1 MKKLPVGIQDFGKL
15 RKGGYLYVDKTKAI
29 YRLCEE
35 SGYYFLSR
43 PRRFGKSLLVSTM
56 KELFSGN
63 RELFEGLW
71 IEDKWNWEKTNPIL
85 HIPFSSLGYKSL
97 GLERALHEHLDELIE
112 RHDLSVDEEAL
123 EKKFREVI
131 EALCFQ
137 AGQVVLLIDEYDK
150 PIIDYLGPDIKQA
163 QENQQVLKKFYSV
176 IKDSDAQLRMVF
188 ITGVSKFSKVSIFS
202 DLNNLEDLSMHDP
215 IACTM
220 LGYTQEELEHYFQEH
235 LPVAAEQLKLGVEEL
250 LGKIRLWYNGYS
262 WDGTNF
268 VYNPF
273 SILNFFK
280 KRFFINFWF
289 KTATPTFLIDLV
301 QQKQAYDFDGERV
314 SEVFFDAFQIQRDI
328 PLGTL
333 LFQTGYLTVK
343 KYDMETGLYTLGYP
357 NREVKSSFLEYLLS
371 AFSKFEPGFG
381 KEKIL
386 RLQQALQQED
396 FEELKAIINE
406 LLYKVPYQL
415 YDKKEKA
422 FHLVVHVLLD
432 YLGLNVHSEVN
443 TSRGRLD
450 AVVELEDKIYC
461 IEFKVDES
469 AEKALRQILE
479 RGYLDKYRNS
489 GKKLIALGINFDTE
503 KREVEEISSLCE
515 GA

>member
-1 MKKLPVGIQDFGKL
+1 MKKLPIGIQDFSEL
-15 RKGGYLYVDKTKAI
+15 RRGGYLYVDKTEHIHTLATGGK
-29 YRLCEE
+29 
-35 SGYYFLSR
+35 YYFLSR
-43 PRRFGKSLLVSTM
+43 PRRFGESLLVSTM

-63 RELFEGLW
+63 RKLFKGLW
-71 IEDKWNWEKTNPIL
+71 IEDKWDWQKTNPIL

-112 RHDLSVDEEAL
+112 QHNLNVNEEAL

-131 EALCFQ
+131 EALSLQ

-176 IKDSDAQLRMVF
+176 IKDSDAHLRMVF

-202 DLNNLEDLSMHDP
+202 DLNNLDDLTMTRQAAD
-215 IACTM
+215 M
-220 LGYTQEELEHYFQEH
+220 LGYTQEELEYYFKEH
-235 LPVAAEQLKLGVEEL
+235 IAALTEEEQKDPLPKVRE
-250 LGKIRLWYNGYS
+250 WYNGYS
-262 WDGTNF
+262 WDGRTF

-273 SILNFFK
+273 SILLLFK
-280 KRFFINFWF
+280 HQTFSNFWF

-301 QQKQAYDFDGERV
+301 QEKQAYDFDGERV

-343 KYDMETGLYTLGYP
+343 QYDMETGLYTLGYP

-450 AVVELEDKIYC
+450 AVVELDDKIYC

-479 RGYLDKYRNS
+479 RGYLDKYRS
-489 GKKLIALGINFDTE
+489 TGKKLIALGINFDTE
-503 KREVEEISSLCE
+503 KREVEEVSSLCE
-515 GA
+515 GEEL